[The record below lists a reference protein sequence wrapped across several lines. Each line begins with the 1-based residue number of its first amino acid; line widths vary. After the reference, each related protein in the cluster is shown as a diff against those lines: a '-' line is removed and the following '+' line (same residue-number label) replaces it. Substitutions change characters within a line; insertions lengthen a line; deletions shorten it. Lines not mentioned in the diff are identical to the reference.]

1 MYFIRHNLKART
13 NKDSR
18 HLEYEQNLRVIM
30 HFLRLERKSI
40 YQDIG
45 TLPTKPLTNN
55 VIHLILTI

>member
-1 MYFIRHNLKART
+1 MYFIRQNLKARA

-18 HLEYEQNLRVIM
+18 QLEYEQNLRVIM

-45 TLPTKPLTNN
+45 TFPTKPYVNK
-55 VIHLILTI
+55 